1 MARPSMLKAFPP
13 FAGNRL
19 WRQITGNS
27 VTSPLLLPANKAEGN
42 TLWIIHKKQ
51 IIYLPCHDCNKFLSH
66 FII

>member
-1 MARPSMLKAFPP
+1 VARPSMLKAFPP

-19 WRQITGNS
+19 RPQGNS
-27 VTSPLLLPANKAEGN
+27 VISALLLPANKAEGN